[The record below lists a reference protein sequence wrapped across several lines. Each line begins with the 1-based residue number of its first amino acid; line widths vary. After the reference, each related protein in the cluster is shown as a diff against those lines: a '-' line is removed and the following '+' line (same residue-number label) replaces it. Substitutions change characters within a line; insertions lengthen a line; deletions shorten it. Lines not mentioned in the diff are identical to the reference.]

1 MKRIVLVGSLCVI
14 FGFLAGSAT
23 NLRSV
28 GAQEQTTKERAGGM
42 LYDKPAQARLED
54 GKSFVIYRDE
64 VLKMFPPA
72 DKTGKV
78 EPTSANSTLGWDPI
92 YSLVVMR
99 RPYMDPP
106 IKSANTGQM
115 THWADAEM
123 HEEKAQ
129 LYIIMSGTGQVSL
142 GGQAPMEHHP
152 IMNGQH
158 GGGPLGEAQGAEAH
172 RVKPGDMVV
181 IPPGG
186 WHQIE
191 ADPGQTFTYMKV
203 DIFQPRLEP

>member
-1 MKRIVLVGSLCVI
+1 MKRLVLVGSLCLVC
-14 FGFLAGSAT
+14 GFLAGYAM
-23 NLRSV
+23 NLRPV
-28 GAQEQTTKERAGGM
+28 AAQEQTSKERVGGM
-42 LYDKPAQARLED
+42 LYDKPAEARLTD

-64 VLKMFPPA
+64 VLKQFPSA
-72 DKTGKV
+72 DKSGKV
-78 EPTSANSTLGWDPI
+78 PPSGANRTLGWDPI

-106 IKSANTGQM
+106 VKSANTGQM

-129 LYIIMSGTGQVSL
+129 LYVIMSGTGQVTL
-142 GGQAPMEHHP
+142 GDKPPMEHHP

-158 GGGPLGEAQGAEAH
+158 GGGPLGPEQGATEA
-172 RVKPGDMVV
+172 RVKPGDVVV

-186 WHQIE
+186 WHQAK
-191 ADPGQTFTYMKV
+191 ADPGQTFTYLKV